1 MQETVCRTRLLM
13 QEEKG
18 EEIKNIV
25 EKWLIR
31 VDKKIEEAVKL
42 IEYEE
47 KAKRSCCEGLSPN
60 LKNRYQ
66 LGKKATFTEKA
77 LIGSKEEA
85 EKFNQISHCTVP
97 KETWTKST
105 SKIMSRLVSLL
116 DIQTLNFEF

>member
-18 EEIKNIV
+18 EEIKKIV

-47 KAKRSCCEGLSPN
+47 KAKRSCSKGLSPN
-60 LKNRYQ
+60 FQESLSTWQESNICS
-66 LGKKATFTEKA
+66 E
-77 LIGSKEEA
+77 GSHWS
-85 EKFNQISHCTVP
+85 QGRS
-97 KETWTKST
+97 
-105 SKIMSRLVSLL
+105 
-116 DIQTLNFEF
+116 